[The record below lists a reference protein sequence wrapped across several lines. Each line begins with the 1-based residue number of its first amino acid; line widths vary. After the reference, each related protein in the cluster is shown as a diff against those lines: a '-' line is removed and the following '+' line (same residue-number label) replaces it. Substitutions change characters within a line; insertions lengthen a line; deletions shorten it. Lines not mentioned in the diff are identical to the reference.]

1 MSVRRR
7 KLKHGYVWQVQWYVN
22 GKQHS
27 KHFKLKVDADEWDS
41 YTRLYSRRGG
51 GSLLPSQDRRFAD
64 FVEQFQAGRVG
75 LQTTTLRRQ
84 KGIID
89 NHFLPHLGDL
99 KLTEVKYATVKDL
112 VMTWSGQ
119 GLAPRTVRQHL
130 QVLGQ
135 IFSEAVN
142 QELVLKN
149 PVDGVRSPRANPVK
163 KRILIVRES
172 QSLLKSCNETY
183 KPLIHTALATGMRF
197 NELERLE
204 WRDVDFTKMEIFVR
218 KSKTA
223 AGVRCISINKADINI
238 LQAHRKRCSATQNT
252 NDRVFLSPEGRPV
265 NYGNFTKR
273 YFLPLLKQLGLDDVR
288 FHDLRRTHATMLVLA
303 GLDPI
308 TITYRMGHSHFST
321 TMQYYTAAD
330 ELKKREAAAVS
341 NKYTTT
347 ALRQRP
353 LKPQL
358 KKATI
363 ATVSATKPLTR
374 QKQLLRV

>member
-1 MSVRRR
+1 MSLRKR
-7 KLKHGYVWQVQWYVN
+7 KLKHGFVWQVQWYEK

-27 KHFKLKVDADEWDS
+27 KHFKLKVDADEWDA

-64 FVEQFQAGRVG
+64 FVEQFQASRVG
-75 LQTTTLRRQ
+75 LQKTTLRRQ

-112 VMTWSGQ
+112 VVTWSGQ

-135 IFSEAVN
+135 IFSEALH
-142 QELVLKN
+142 QDLVMKN
-149 PVDGVRSPRANPVK
+149 PVDGVSGPRANPVK
-163 KRILIVRES
+163 KRILIERES
-172 QSLLKSCNETY
+172 QLLLKSCDETY

-197 NELERLE
+197 NELANLE

-223 AGVRCISINKADINI
+223 AGVRYISINKADIDI
-238 LQAHRKRCSATQNT
+238 LQAYRKRCPATQNPT
-252 NDRVFLSPEGRPV
+252 DRVFISPKSRPV
-265 NYGNFTKR
+265 HYGNFTKR

-303 GLDPI
+303 GLDPT
-308 TITYRMGHSHFST
+308 TITYRMGHSHIST
-321 TMQYYTAAD
+321 TLQYYTAAD
-330 ELKKREAAAVS
+330 KPKSREAAEVS
-341 NKYTTT
+341 NKYTNT
-347 ALRQRP
+347 APRQRQ

-363 ATVSATKPLTR
+363 ATARATKPLAR
-374 QKQLLRV
+374 QQQLLKV